1 MKKSK
6 IYLDEDS
13 IKEIKHYISVNVIE
27 KIDSDQIRNL
37 EDYHNELDFIK
48 NKKIKNLK
56 RKAEI
61 YSSLCNIYKEIKK

>member
-27 KIDSDQIRNL
+27 KIDSD
-37 EDYHNELDFIK
+37 
-48 NKKIKNLK
+48 
-56 RKAEI
+56 
-61 YSSLCNIYKEIKK
+61 